1 MRDNI
6 PRIEYCTCILASN
19 HALSLYDPLSLHFSS
34 IMQRKLGLFEQTNE
48 MSLLGW
54 HIIALLGVGL
64 WSLARHV
71 E

>member
-19 HALSLYDPLSLHFSS
+19 HALSFYDPRSLPFSS
-34 IMQRKLGLFEQTNE
+34 IMQTNE
-48 MSLLGW
+48 MRLLGW
-54 HIIALLGVGL
+54 HLIALLGVGF
-64 WSLARHV
+64 WSSARHV